1 MNYVFHPEAESEFFD
16 AINYFEEQVEGMGNT
31 FSREIFFTIR
41 KITYFPFAWTL
52 ISRNARRILVNRFP
66 FGIIYQLNDDEILI
80 VAVMHLSREPNYWKG
95 RNK

>member
-52 ISRNARRILVNRFP
+52 I
-66 FGIIYQLNDDEILI
+66 
-80 VAVMHLSREPNYWKG
+80 
-95 RNK
+95 